1 MRIDHSDSMAFQAAN
16 HEILLMT
23 LGVGAESGISY
34 TNCKMQFGEFMARD
48 AEDGAHPLD
57 IALGSRVRL
66 RRKELGLSQAELAG
80 ACGIT
85 FQQVQKYEHGVNRIS
100 FSRLVG
106 ITQALK
112 CSIGDLIGGLEKS
125 KSSATLGKKIASLA
139 EPGASDLLEAYVSI
153 ASPKRRRAV
162 LSLARELMHEDD
174 IMRAK

>member
-1 MRIDHSDSMAFQAAN
+1 
-16 HEILLMT
+16 
-23 LGVGAESGISY
+23 
-34 TNCKMQFGEFMARD
+34 MARD

-66 RRKELGLSQAELAG
+66 RRKELGLSQAELAS

-85 FQQVQKYEHGVNRIS
+85 FQQVQKYEHGTNRIS

-125 KSSATLGKKIASLA
+125 KSFGALGKKIEVLA
-139 EPGASDLLEAYVSI
+139 EPGASDLLKAYASI

-162 LSLARELMHEDD
+162 LILARELMREDD
-174 IMRAK
+174 TARAK